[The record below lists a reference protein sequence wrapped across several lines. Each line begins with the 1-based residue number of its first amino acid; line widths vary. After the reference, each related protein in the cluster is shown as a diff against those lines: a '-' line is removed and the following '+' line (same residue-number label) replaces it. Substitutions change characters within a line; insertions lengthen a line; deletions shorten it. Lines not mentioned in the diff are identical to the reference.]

1 FRKIITERLFV
12 CSSVFATNKTYPH
25 LFQIH
30 ENQVDA
36 QAPRQGLAPKQVQP
50 QAPVQLQTA
59 PQVLQQQL
67 LVNPLDGKQQG
78 LDTSRKHLTDYEEC
92 KEDIHKYC
100 FRPGVELKSDMSVLE
115 CLQDVKLSE
124 TELLTAPCEHLV
136 WNFKVNL
143 TQDDQFRQASTL
155 FCKDEMIANPALAK
169 CAEATEPG
177 HALSCFIDYILNL
190 SRESRCFQFL
200 DRSARLAFSDFRVVG
215 PFVAVCKD
223 TIQRL
228 QCGTLTP
235 PSAHAKVRVPHS
247 QGHTL
252 ECLISKIYQA
262 QQKDP
267 KATPLVDE
275 ACQHE
280 IMRIAELQ
288 TEDFHLDRPLYF
300 ACRGDREKF
309 CKTVQSGQ
317 GKVLE
322 CLLTHR
328 TDPMMEPEC
337 SKLLAERAN
346 MMGQN
351 YRLSHPLLGGC
362 AAEMKEF
369 SCAPSALF
377 SGSPNFHLSWV
388 LLCLENAAHANPDKV
403 SNKCQHE
410 MLSHRKMMMS
420 EFRLSPEVVLTCG
433 REIDV
438 FCSPKGDIEAE
449 GRTLHC
455 LLSHAQERNEN
466 QRLGPQCMQALQTV
480 MKVADVGSN
489 YKVDEVLYASCK
501 RLIDG
506 PCAMDAQSEANT
518 LGCLMKHMDFDMPKE
533 CEQRLLEV
541 QYFISRDWTLDPE
554 LYLACHEDAVS
565 KCSANANWHQQLN
578 QQGPDPGPMVLACLY
593 RAAYNDQNPLKPE
606 CATNVR
612 RALRT
617 RAVRVNLMPDIEYAC
632 REALSEYCST
642 DVKPM
647 QEMRCLQEYFQQD
660 KFKKKYGEC
669 SSAISDYTKMMAKDT
684 ALNQALTKA
693 CRPVISKYC
702 QQYINEEIDHGDVL
716 ECLLDNKGR
725 PEMTSKCR
733 SYVNHFELITLRDF
747 KFDEHFAQYC
757 SNDIK
762 KYCMEV
768 STDKA
773 EIIRCLSTI
782 MFEHK
787 VLGTPDDL
795 EKDCKKY
802 LKAAYLH
809 QEQFDDKSHMLD
821 ADPTLMKKCSQELD
835 RFGCRKEKYFE
846 DVVECLRLKY
856 DELGLECKA
865 VIFTREKIE
874 AVDNQFD
881 DELQHHCRADINKYC
896 QAEEGDRVLECLKN
910 MKIIRSLSPKCQK
923 IVWERMRE
931 QARDVRLNIGLLEA
945 CREEAEHY
953 CPDDYKKINDPQYA
967 KKTLEGV
974 FIMCLRSQYAD
985 PQKSIHLNAKCKNE
999 IANIILE
1006 SDFDVRLDP
1015 QLYKACKNSI
1025 SKHCSSDVIKHGG
1038 TFDSVLEC
1046 LKTDFRLNV
1055 IQDADCTRQIARRLQ
1070 ESLVDIHLDPVL
1082 HEACANDIQR
1092 LCYDVPPGQIIICLL
1107 DSLKNENLKLSPTCR
1122 NKLTERNNLWNKA
1135 YRERQIALP
1144 ESFDEMVNVVVSHPQ
1159 RNSLLTWFGA
1169 FILILFLVGCCCG
1182 RATKRIK
1189 REMKN
1194 R

>member
-1 FRKIITERLFV
+1 MNLLVQFFCIILLYIHRNS
-12 CSSVFATNKTYPH
+12 CIDA
-25 LFQIH
+25 QIQ

-36 QAPRQGLAPKQVQP
+36 QAPQEVLAPQKVQS
-50 QAPVQLQTA
+50 QAPVQTA
-59 PQVLQQQL
+59 RQVLQQLPMNSLNGQ
-67 LVNPLDGKQQG
+67 QQG
-78 LDTSRKHLTDYEEC
+78 LDTSKKHLIDYEEC
-92 KEDIHKYC
+92 KEDVHKYC

-124 TELLTAPCEHLV
+124 TELLTAPCEQLV
-136 WNFKVNL
+136 WDFKVNL
-143 TQDDQFRQASTL
+143 TQDDQFRQASKL
-155 FCKDEMIANPALAK
+155 FCKDEMMANPALAQ
-169 CAEATEPG
+169 CAEAIEPG
-177 HALSCFIDYILNL
+177 HALSCFINFILNL
-190 SRESRCFQFL
+190 PKESRCFQFL

-215 PFVAVCKD
+215 PFVAVCKN

-262 QQKDP
+262 QQKDL
-267 KATPLVDE
+267 KATPVVDE

-300 ACRGDREKF
+300 ACRQDREKF

-388 LLCLENAAHANPDKV
+388 LLCLENAARANPEKV
-403 SNKCQHE
+403 SKKCQHE
-410 MLSHRKMMMS
+410 MISHRKMMMS

-433 REIDV
+433 REIDI

-466 QRLGPQCMQALQTV
+466 RRLGPQCMQALQTV

-518 LGCLMKHMDFDMPKE
+518 LGCLMKHMDVDMPKE

-541 QYFISRDWTLDPE
+541 QYFISRDWTLDPQ
-554 LYLACHEDAVS
+554 LYSACHEDAVS
-565 KCSANANWHQQLN
+565 KCSANDNWHQQPN
-578 QQGPDPGPMVLACLY
+578 QQGPDPGPIVLACLY

-606 CATNVR
+606 CAANVR
-612 RALRT
+612 RALHT
-617 RAVRVNLMPDIEYAC
+617 RAVRVNLMPDIESSC

-642 DVKPM
+642 DVKPT

-660 KFKKKYGEC
+660 KFKKKYSEC
-669 SSAISDYTKMMAKDT
+669 AAAVSDYTKMMAKDT

-702 QQYINEEIDHGDVL
+702 QQYINEEIDHGNVL
-716 ECLLDNKGR
+716 ECLLDNKDR

-733 SYVNHFELITLRDF
+733 SYVNHFELITMRDF

-762 KYCMEV
+762 KYCTEV

-773 EIIRCLSTI
+773 EIIRCLSTV

-809 QEQFDDKSHMLD
+809 QEQFDDKSHMMD
-821 ADPTLMKKCSQELD
+821 ADSSLMKKCSQELD

-865 VIFTREKIE
+865 VVFTREKIE

-881 DELQHHCRADINKYC
+881 DVLQYHCRADIDKYC
-896 QAEEGDRVLECLKN
+896 YAERGDRVLECLKN
-910 MKIIRSLSPKCQK
+910 MKVIRSLSSKCQK

-974 FIMCLRSQYAD
+974 FIMCLRTQYAD
-985 PQKSIHLNAKCKNE
+985 PQKSIHLNAKCRDE
-999 IANIILE
+999 ISSIILE
-1006 SDFDVRLDP
+1006 SEFDVQLDP
-1015 QLYKACKNSI
+1015 QLYKACRNSI
-1025 SKHCSSDVIKHGG
+1025 SKHCSNDVIKHGG

-1046 LKTDFRLNV
+1046 LKADFRLNV
-1055 IQDADCTRQIARRLQ
+1055 IRDADCTRQIGRRLQ
-1070 ESLVDIHLDPVL
+1070 ESLIDIHLDPVL

-1092 LCYDVPPGQIIICLL
+1092 LCYDVPPGQSRLIICLL
-1107 DSLKNENLKLSPTCR
+1107 DSLKSENLKLSPTCR
-1122 NKLTERNNLWNKA
+1122 DKLIERNNLWNKA
-1135 YRERQIALP
+1135 YKEEQIALP
-1144 ESFDEMVNVVVSHPQ
+1144 ESFAEMVNIVVSHPQ

-1169 FILILFLVGCCCG
+1169 FVLLLFFVGCCCG

>member
-1 FRKIITERLFV
+1 MNLLIRFLCIVLLYLQRN
-12 CSSVFATNKTYPH
+12 SY
-25 LFQIH
+25 
-30 ENQVDA
+30 VDA
-36 QAPRQGLAPKQVQP
+36 QIQENQIDAQIPQQVLAPQQARP
-50 QAPVQLQTA
+50 QAPVQLQSV
-59 PQVLQQQL
+59 PQLLQQL
-67 LVNPLDGKQQG
+67 PVDPHNGQQ
-78 LDTSRKHLTDYEEC
+78 DTSRKHLTDYDEC
-92 KEDIHKYC
+92 KEDVNKYC
-100 FRPGVELKSDMSVLE
+100 SRPGVELKSDMSVLE

-143 TQDDQFRQASTL
+143 TQDDQFRQASKL
-155 FCKDEMIANPALAK
+155 FCKDEMVANPALAQ
-169 CAEATEPG
+169 CAEAIKPG
-177 HALSCFIDYILNL
+177 YALSCFIDFILNL
-190 SRESRCFQFL
+190 PKESRCFQFL

-215 PFVAVCKD
+215 PFVAVCRD

-267 KATPLVDE
+267 KVTLVVDE

-300 ACRGDREKF
+300 ACRKDREKF
-309 CKTVQSGQ
+309 CKNVQSGQ

-362 AAEMKEF
+362 ATEMKEF
-369 SCAPSALF
+369 NCAPSALF

-388 LLCLENAAHANPDKV
+388 LLCLENAAHANPSKV
-403 SNKCQHE
+403 SKKCQHE
-410 MLSHRKMMMS
+410 MISHRKMMMS

-433 REIDV
+433 REIDM

-480 MKVADVGSN
+480 MKVADIGSN

-518 LGCLMKHMDFDMPKE
+518 LGCLMKHMDLDMPKE

-541 QYFISRDWTLDPE
+541 QYFISRDWTLDPQ

-565 KCSANANWHQQLN
+565 KCSANANWHQQSN
-578 QQGPDPGPMVLACLY
+578 QQGPDPGPVVLACLY
-593 RAAYNDQNPLKPE
+593 RSAYNDQNPLKPE
-606 CATNVR
+606 CAANVR

-617 RAVRVNLMPDIEYAC
+617 RAVRVNLMPDIESSC

-642 DVKPM
+642 NVKPT

-669 SSAISDYTKMMAKDT
+669 SAAVNDYTKMMAKDT

-702 QQYINEEIDHGDVL
+702 QQHINEEIDHGDVL
-716 ECLLDNKGR
+716 ECLLDNKGQ

-757 SNDIK
+757 SNDIR
-762 KYCMEV
+762 
-768 STDKA
+768 KA

-802 LKAAYLH
+802 LKSAYLH

-821 ADPTLMKKCSQELD
+821 ADPTLMKKCNQELD
-835 RFGCRKEKYFE
+835 RFGCRREKYFE

-865 VIFTREKIE
+865 VVFTREKIE

-881 DELQHHCRADINKYC
+881 DVLQHHCHADINKYC
-896 QAEEGDRVLECLKN
+896 HAERGERVLECLKN

-931 QARDVRLNIGLLEA
+931 QAKDVRLNIGLLES

-985 PQKSIHLNAKCKNE
+985 PQKSIHLNVKCRNE
-999 IANIILE
+999 IASIILE
-1006 SDFDVRLDP
+1006 SEFDVQLDP

-1025 SKHCSSDVIKHGG
+1025 SKHCSDDVIKRGG

-1046 LKTDFRLNV
+1046 LKADFRLSV
-1055 IQDADCTRQIARRLQ
+1055 IRDADCTRQIARRLQ

-1092 LCYDVPPGQIIICLL
+1092 LCYDVPPGQSRLIICLL
-1107 DSLKNENLKLSPTCR
+1107 DSLKSGNLKLSSNCR

-1135 YRERQIALP
+1135 YKEEQMALP
-1144 ESFDEMVNVVVSHPQ
+1144 ESFAEMVNIVTSHPQ
-1159 RNSLLTWFGA
+1159 RNSLLTWVGA
-1169 FILILFLVGCCCG
+1169 FILILFFIGCCCG

>member
-1 FRKIITERLFV
+1 M
-12 CSSVFATNKTYPH
+12 ATISI
-25 LFQIH
+25 Q

-36 QAPRQGLAPKQVQP
+36 QAPQEVLAPQKVQS
-50 QAPVQLQTA
+50 QAPVQTA
-59 PQVLQQQL
+59 RQVLQQLPMNSLNGQ
-67 LVNPLDGKQQG
+67 QQG
-78 LDTSRKHLTDYEEC
+78 LDTSKKHLIDYEEC
-92 KEDIHKYC
+92 KEDVHKYC

-124 TELLTAPCEHLV
+124 TELLTAPCEQLV
-136 WNFKVNL
+136 WDFKVNL
-143 TQDDQFRQASTL
+143 TQDDQFRQASKL
-155 FCKDEMIANPALAK
+155 FCKDEMMANPALAQ
-169 CAEATEPG
+169 CAEAIEP
-177 HALSCFIDYILNL
+177 
-190 SRESRCFQFL
+190 

-215 PFVAVCKD
+215 PFVAVCKN

-262 QQKDP
+262 QQKDL
-267 KATPLVDE
+267 KATPVVDE

-300 ACRGDREKF
+300 ACRQDREKF

-388 LLCLENAAHANPDKV
+388 LLCLENAARANPEKV
-403 SNKCQHE
+403 SKKCQHE
-410 MLSHRKMMMS
+410 MISHRKMMMS

-433 REIDV
+433 REIDI

-466 QRLGPQCMQALQTV
+466 RRLGPQCMQALQTV

-518 LGCLMKHMDFDMPKE
+518 LGCLMKHMDVDMPKE

-541 QYFISRDWTLDPE
+541 QYFISRDWTLDPQ
-554 LYLACHEDAVS
+554 LYSACHEDAVS
-565 KCSANANWHQQLN
+565 KCSANDNWHQQPN
-578 QQGPDPGPMVLACLY
+578 QQGPDPGPIVLACLY

-606 CATNVR
+606 CAANVR
-612 RALRT
+612 RALHT
-617 RAVRVNLMPDIEYAC
+617 RAVRVNLMPDIESSC

-642 DVKPM
+642 DVKPT

-660 KFKKKYGEC
+660 KFKKKYSEC
-669 SSAISDYTKMMAKDT
+669 AAAVSDYTKMMAKDT

-702 QQYINEEIDHGDVL
+702 QQYINEEIDHGNVL
-716 ECLLDNKGR
+716 ECLLDNKDR

-733 SYVNHFELITLRDF
+733 SYVNHFELITMRDF

-762 KYCMEV
+762 KYCTEV
-768 STDKA
+768 STDKLKYKAPNQYLHVAYSIFIELFRA
-773 EIIRCLSTI
+773 EIIRCLSTV

-809 QEQFDDKSHMLD
+809 QEQFDDKSHMMD
-821 ADPTLMKKCSQELD
+821 ADSSLMKKCSQELD

-865 VIFTREKIE
+865 VVFTREKIE

-881 DELQHHCRADINKYC
+881 DVLQYHCRADIDKYC
-896 QAEEGDRVLECLKN
+896 YAERGDRVLECLKN
-910 MKIIRSLSPKCQK
+910 MKVIRSLSSKCQK

-974 FIMCLRSQYAD
+974 FIMCLRTQYAD
-985 PQKSIHLNAKCKNE
+985 PQKSIHLNAKCRDE
-999 IANIILE
+999 ISSIILE
-1006 SDFDVRLDP
+1006 SEFDVQLDP
-1015 QLYKACKNSI
+1015 QLYKACRNSI
-1025 SKHCSSDVIKHGG
+1025 SKHCSNDVIKHGG

-1046 LKTDFRLNV
+1046 LKADFRLNV
-1055 IQDADCTRQIARRLQ
+1055 IRDADCTRQIGRRLQ
-1070 ESLVDIHLDPVL
+1070 ESLIDIHLDPVL

-1092 LCYDVPPGQIIICLL
+1092 LCYDVPPGQSRLIICLL
-1107 DSLKNENLKLSPTCR
+1107 DSLKSENLKLSPTCR
-1122 NKLTERNNLWNKA
+1122 DKLIERNNLWNKA
-1135 YRERQIALP
+1135 YKEEQIALP
-1144 ESFDEMVNVVVSHPQ
+1144 ESFAEMVNIVVSHPQ

-1169 FILILFLVGCCCG
+1169 FVLLLFFVGCCCG